1 MWNPFKKSKP
11 KHWSTG
17 FKESVSELGSKVWS
31 KTPRNVKLG
40 LGVAGVSAGVVGG
53 LAASVAISPRLK
65 PSDPKYKALREGGF
79 ITDKQHRKELAHW
92 RKKKHKKQEEQCQ
105 EAKEHTGLKEVDH
118 PKKRKIKK
126 RK

>member
-1 MWNPFKKSKP
+1 MSEEEQKTYENEV
-11 KHWSTG
+11 
-17 FKESVSELGSKVWS
+17 KESVSELGSKVWS

-92 RKKKHKKQEEQCQ
+92 RKKKHKK
-105 EAKEHTGLKEVDH
+105 
-118 PKKRKIKK
+118 
-126 RK
+126 